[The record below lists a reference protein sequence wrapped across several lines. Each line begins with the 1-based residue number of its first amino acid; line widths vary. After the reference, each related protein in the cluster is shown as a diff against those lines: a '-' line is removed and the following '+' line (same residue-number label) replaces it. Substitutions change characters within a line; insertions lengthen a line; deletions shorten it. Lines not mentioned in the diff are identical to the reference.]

1 MIARLDAWRR
11 LRSRREQVQLA
22 IMLVL
27 AAITVIWLMVIR
39 PLGDALAEARA
50 RHGRAVVALAEA
62 RSQAEAIVR
71 LEGRRTAPLEGAL
84 LPIVASAAGEA
95 GFQVSRITPDG
106 DARVNLTIASA
117 RPQAFFAWL
126 DRLETGRGLVVERL
140 NLTSNSDR
148 TVSVELTLRS
158 RGT

>member
-1 MIARLDAWRR
+1 MIARLDAWWR
-11 LRSRREQVQLA
+11 LRSRREQVLLA

-27 AAITVIWLMVIR
+27 AAITLIWLMVIR

-62 RSQAEAIVR
+62 RSQAEAIAR
-71 LEGRRTAPLEGAL
+71 LEGRRTVPLEGAL
-84 LPIVASAAGEA
+84 LPIVSSAAGEA

-106 DARVNLTIASA
+106 DARVSLTIASA